1 MYHSTN
7 IYFKNVIVIMK
18 LNGPM
23 NRPWAGFS
31 FVKVSRAGF
40 SFRLTRNGPKSL
52 ADSLTFPKSKRI

>member
-40 SFRLTRNGPKSL
+40 SFRLNFARGKVS
-52 ADSLTFPKSKRI
+52 DGEY